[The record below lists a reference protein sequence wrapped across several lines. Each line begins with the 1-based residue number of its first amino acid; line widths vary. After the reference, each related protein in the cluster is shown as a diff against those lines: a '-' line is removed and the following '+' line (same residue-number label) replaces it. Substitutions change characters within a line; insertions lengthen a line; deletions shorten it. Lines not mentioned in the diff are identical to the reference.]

1 MSPESPPRTTTGAAP
16 AAPRPTAPLLAAPS
30 ATSPPAA
37 TPAAAAPTSATAA
50 PAAAAPTSAT
60 EGGSFGWTLVAVA
73 TASAALPFS
82 VTGAAVALPELSAE
96 LGAAIGATQWVQNA
110 FNLTFASM
118 ALACGSLADRF
129 GRRRVLLA
137 GIGTVAVMA
146 LLIAL
151 SNSLPLIDLLR
162 AAQGCG
168 GAAVLASG
176 AAVLAHATT
185 GRRRQLAFG
194 VLGTSFGAGLALGPV
209 AAGALVDA
217 AGWRAVFFAV
227 AAVALAALLC
237 ARRAPE
243 SRNPA
248 AAALDWPG
256 LGTFTAG
263 LAGVSFVF
271 VGATTHGWASTAA
284 VMPLIATVVLLAAFV
299 LVEARD
305 ARRAMFDV
313 RLFRRADFVAVVCQ
327 PFAVTLA
334 FVVLL
339 VYLPP
344 YLQGLTGRDVL
355 GSGLLLIPLTLPVL
369 VTPLLGGWLGA
380 RTSLRAV
387 LTLAAVLNAA
397 GCLGL
402 LTLNPH
408 STWLGL
414 AGPLLLCGVGV
425 GLAFGVMD
433 NAAVST
439 VPVEHAGA
447 AAGIFNTVRLAAES
461 IAVAGAAAAL
471 TNWTA
476 AALRRDGIPGGR
488 AGEIAGHAVQGLVDG
503 AGTGPVGAAL
513 TSAFH
518 LVAVGLAAL
527 SLVGAAL
534 TYRAL
539 RPRR

>member
-1 MSPESPPRTTTGAAP
+1 MSPDSPPRTPTRSAPTGPSPTTTPATAP
-16 AAPRPTAPLLAAPS
+16 PPTASP
-30 ATSPPAA
+30 AT
-37 TPAAAAPTSATAA
+37 APTTIT
-50 PAAAAPTSAT
+50 APTD
-60 EGGSFGWTLVAVA
+60 GGSFGWTLTAVA

-82 VTGAAVALPELSAE
+82 VTGAAVALPELSAQ
-96 LGAAIGATQWVQNA
+96 LGSSIGATQWVQNA

-137 GIGTVAVMA
+137 GIGTVAAMA

-176 AAVLAHATT
+176 AAVLAHAAT
-185 GRRRQLAFG
+185 GRRRRLAFG

-248 AAALDWPG
+248 AAPLDWPG

-263 LAGVSFVF
+263 LASVSFVF
-271 VGATTHGWASTAA
+271 VGATTHGWASAAA
-284 VMPLIATVVLLAAFV
+284 VAPLVAAVVLLTAFV

-305 ARRAMFDV
+305 VRRAMFDV
-313 RLFRRADFVAVVCQ
+313 RLLRRADFVAVVCQ

-355 GSGLLLIPLTLPVL
+355 SSGLMLIPLTLPVL

-414 AGPLLLCGVGV
+414 AGPLLLCGLGV

-439 VPVEHAGA
+439 VAVEHAGA

-461 IAVAGAAAAL
+461 IAVAGAAAVL

-476 AALRRDGIPGGR
+476 AALGRDGVPDGR

-503 AGTGPVGAAL
+503 AGAGPVGAAL

-539 RPRR
+539 RPGR

>member
-1 MSPESPPRTTTGAAP
+1 MSPESPPHTPTRATPAAP
-16 AAPRPTAPLLAAPS
+16 HPTAAPPAAAPRPTAAA
-30 ATSPPAA
+30 PPAA
-37 TPAAAAPTSATAA
+37 GSAPTSAAPPAEAPPAAPTSAADRGNFA
-50 PAAAAPTSAT
+50 
-60 EGGSFGWTLVAVA
+60 WTLVAVA

-82 VTGAAVALPELSAE
+82 VTGAAVALPALSAQ
-96 LGAAIGATQWVQNA
+96 LGSAIGATQWVQNA

-137 GIGTVAVMA
+137 GIGTVAGMA

-151 SNSLPLIDLLR
+151 SSSLPLIDVLR

-176 AAVLAHATT
+176 AAVLAHAAT

-194 VLGTSFGAGLALGPV
+194 PV
-209 AAGALVDA
+209 VAGALVDA

-237 ARRAPE
+237 AHRAPE

-248 AAALDWPG
+248 AAPLDWAG
-256 LGTFTAG
+256 LTTFTAG
-263 LAGVSFVF
+263 LASVSFVF
-271 VGATTHGWASTAA
+271 VGATTRGWASAAAVVPLLAA
-284 VMPLIATVVLLAAFV
+284 VMLLAAFV
-299 LVEARD
+299 VVEARD
-305 ARRAMFDV
+305 VRRAMFDV

-355 GSGLLLIPLTLPVL
+355 SSGLLLVPLTVPVL

-402 LTLNPH
+402 LTLTPH
-408 STWLGL
+408 TTWLGL
-414 AGPLLLCGVGV
+414 AGPLLLCGLGV

-439 VPVEHAGA
+439 VPVANAGA

-461 IAVAGAAAAL
+461 IAVAGAAAVL
-471 TNWTA
+471 TNSTA
-476 AALRRDGIPGGR
+476 AALRRDGVPGGR

-503 AGTGPVGAAL
+503 AAAGPVGAAL

-539 RPRR
+539 RPGR

>member
-1 MSPESPPRTTTGAAP
+1 
-16 AAPRPTAPLLAAPS
+16 
-30 ATSPPAA
+30 
-37 TPAAAAPTSATAA
+37 
-50 PAAAAPTSAT
+50 
-60 EGGSFGWTLVAVA
+60 VA

-82 VTGAAVALPELSAE
+82 VTGAAVALPALSAQ
-96 LGAAIGATQWVQNA
+96 LGSAIGATQWVQNA

-137 GIGTVAVMA
+137 GIGTVAGMA

-151 SNSLPLIDLLR
+151 SSSLPLIDVLR

-176 AAVLAHATT
+176 AAVLAHAAT

-209 AAGALVDA
+209 VAGALVDA

-237 ARRAPE
+237 AHRAPE

-248 AAALDWPG
+248 AAPLDWPG
-256 LGTFTAG
+256 LTTFTTG
-263 LAGVSFVF
+263 LASVSFVF
-271 VGATTHGWASTAA
+271 VGATTQGWASAAA
-284 VMPLIATVVLLAAFV
+284 VVPLLAAVVLLVAFV
-299 LVEARD
+299 VVEARD
-305 ARRAMFDV
+305 VRRAMFDV

-355 GSGLLLIPLTLPVL
+355 SSGLLLVPLTVPVL

-414 AGPLLLCGVGV
+414 AGPLLLCGLGV

-439 VPVEHAGA
+439 VPVANAGA

-461 IAVAGAAAAL
+461 IAVAGAAAVL
-471 TNWTA
+471 TNSTA
-476 AALRRDGIPGGR
+476 AALRRDGVPGGR

-503 AGTGPVGAAL
+503 AAAGPVGVAL

-539 RPRR
+539 RPAR

>member
-1 MSPESPPRTTTGAAP
+1 MSPESPPRTPTRAAAVP
-16 AAPRPTAPLLAAPS
+16 PRPTTPHPAGSPAAERSTANPTPTS
-30 ATSPPAA
+30 TTSPPD
-37 TPAAAAPTSATAA
+37 S
-50 PAAAAPTSAT
+50 
-60 EGGSFGWTLVAVA
+60 GRFGWTLLAVA
-73 TASAALPFS
+73 AASASLPFS
-82 VTGAAVALPELSAE
+82 VTGAAVALPELSAQ
-96 LGAAIGATQWVQNA
+96 LGSSIGATQWVQNA

-129 GRRRVLLA
+129 GRRWVLLA
-137 GIGTVAVMA
+137 GIGTVAAMA
-146 LLIAL
+146 LLIGL
-151 SNSLPLIDLLR
+151 SSSLPLIDVLR
-162 AAQGCG
+162 AVQGCG

-176 AAVLAHATT
+176 AAVLAHAAT

-209 AAGALVDA
+209 VAGALVDA

-237 ARRAPE
+237 AHRAPE

-248 AAALDWPG
+248 AAPLDRPG
-256 LGTFTAG
+256 LTTFTAG
-263 LAGVSFVF
+263 LASVSFVF
-271 VGATTHGWASTAA
+271 VGATTHGWGSPAA
-284 VMPLIATVVLLAAFV
+284 VLPLVAAIVLLTAFV

-305 ARRAMFDV
+305 VRRAMFDV

-327 PFAVTLA
+327 PFAITLA

-344 YLQGLTGRDVL
+344 YVQGLTGRGVL
-355 GSGLLLIPLTLPVL
+355 DTGLLLVPLTLPVL
-369 VTPLLGGWLGA
+369 VTPLLGGWLGG

-402 LTLNPH
+402 LTLTPH
-408 STWLGL
+408 TTWLGL
-414 AGPLLLCGVGV
+414 AGPLLLCGLGV

-461 IAVAGAAAAL
+461 IAVAGAAAVL

-476 AALRRDGIPGGR
+476 AALRSDGVPGAR
-488 AGEIAGHAVQGLVDG
+488 ATEIAGHAVQGLVDG
-503 AGTGPVGAAL
+503 AAAGPVGAAL

-527 SLVGAAL
+527 SMIGAAL

-539 RPRR
+539 RSGR

>member
-1 MSPESPPRTTTGAAP
+1 MSPDSPPHT
-16 AAPRPTAPLLAAPS
+16 PTR
-30 ATSPPAA
+30 A
-37 TPAAAAPTSATAA
+37 TPAAPPTT
-50 PAAAAPTSAT
+50 
-60 EGGSFGWTLVAVA
+60 SFGWTLVAVA

-82 VTGAAVALPELSAE
+82 VTGAAVALPELSAR
-96 LGAAIGATQWVQNA
+96 LGSAIGATQWVQNA

-151 SNSLPLIDLLR
+151 SNSLPVIDLLR
-162 AAQGCG
+162 AVQGCG

-176 AAVLAHATT
+176 AAVLAHSAT
-185 GRRRQLAFG
+185 GRRRRLAFG

-227 AAVALAALLC
+227 AAVALGALLC

-248 AAALDWPG
+248 AAPLDWPG

-263 LAGVSFVF
+263 LASVSFVF
-271 VGATTHGWASTAA
+271 VGATTHGWGSAASVLPLVAA
-284 VMPLIATVVLLAAFV
+284 VVLLTAFV

-305 ARRAMFDV
+305 VRRAMFDV
-313 RLFRRADFVAVVCQ
+313 RLFRRADFVAVLCQ

-355 GSGLLLIPLTLPVL
+355 SSGLVLLPLTLPVL

-402 LTLNPH
+402 LTLTPH
-408 STWLGL
+408 STWPGL
-414 AGPLLLCGVGV
+414 AGPLLLCGLGV

-439 VPVEHAGA
+439 VAVEHAGA

-461 IAVAGAAAAL
+461 IAVAGAAAVL
-471 TNWTA
+471 TNGTA
-476 AALRRDGIPGGR
+476 AALRRDGVPGRR
-488 AGEIAGHAVQGLVDG
+488 AGEVAGHAVQGLVDG
-503 AGTGPVGAAL
+503 TDGAPVGAAL

-539 RPRR
+539 RPGR